1 MCHCFKIW
9 TVSLLAA
16 SSLHWTKLTFSV
28 LLLECVW
35 PERALQIFFKM
46 VWKWKRLLRFGSQS
60 WVGQQAF
67 GSGRGH
73 KSVQTAATE
82 LIRVSSSRFHKLE
95 QDSGMSLSPP
105 ARVWLPRSWPQ
116 AYPGQV
122 SLCPLKMKQVISW
135 VRREGDCLSSWPGPY
150 QTGSVRPAAFVPVY
164 LCPEATPS
172 NNFKL
177 VPHSKPVA
185 GEPRI
190 RLLAGRWQPQLGLR
204 EALQKPPGSRVGTV
218 ATIEMPPPTT

>member
-1 MCHCFKIW
+1 MSHCFKIW

-16 SSLHWTKLTFSV
+16 SSLHWAKLTFSI

-35 PERALQIFFKM
+35 PERALQIFFKTF
-46 VWKWKRLLRFGSQS
+46 WKWKRLLHFGSQS

-82 LIRVSSSRFHKLE
+82 LIRVSSSRFYKLE
-95 QDSGMSLSPP
+95 RDSGMSLSLP
-105 ARVWLPRSWPQ
+105 ARVCLPRSWPR
-116 AYPGQV
+116 ACPAQV
-122 SLCPLKMKQVISW
+122 ALCPLRMKQVISW
-135 VRREGDCLSSWPGPY
+135 VRREGDCLSSWPGPC
-150 QTGSVRPAAFVPVY
+150 QTGPVRPVAFVP
-164 LCPEATPS
+164 LCLYPEATPS

-177 VPHSKPVA
+177 VAHSKPVA

-190 RLLAGRWQPQLGLR
+190 RLLAGRWQLQLGLR
-204 EALQKPPGSRVGTV
+204 RPFRSLPGAG
-218 ATIEMPPPTT
+218 